1 MCGADNEP
9 MELQPFVRVDETPF
23 SITLSATLA
32 ARGEP
37 LTRRFLPDV
46 QLEEL
51 DYGEVVFRFQASGRL
66 EEITKLSPVVIIRA
80 QAIVFPLL
88 GDYVR
93 ENDPRC
99 FERAGFL
106 ISPRFGIAF
115 DPQCPSWVTAL
126 AGHCLDAWRAI

>member
-1 MCGADNEP
+1 
-9 MELQPFVRVDETPF
+9 MELRPFVGVDDTSF
-23 SITLSATLA
+23 STTLPAMLA

-37 LTRRFLPDV
+37 LSRSFLPDV

-51 DYGEVVFRFQASGRL
+51 DYGEVVFRFQTSGRL

-80 QAIVFPLL
+80 QAILFPSLAEF
-88 GDYVR
+88 VR
-93 ENDPRC
+93 ENDPDC

-106 ISPRFGIAF
+106 ISPRYGIAF

-126 AGHCLDAWRAI
+126 ASHCLDAWRAI

>member
-1 MCGADNEP
+1 
-9 MELQPFVRVDETPF
+9 MELQPFVSVDETLF
-23 SITLSATLA
+23 SMTLPAALA

-37 LTRRFLPDV
+37 MSRRFLPDV

-80 QAIVFPLL
+80 QAIVFPSLAEF
-88 GDYVR
+88 VR

-99 FERAGFL
+99 FERAGFV
-106 ISPRFGIAF
+106 ISPRYGIAF

-126 AGHCLDAWRAI
+126 AEHCLEAWRAI